1 MAGKVGAGDG
11 NRTRMISLEGWS
23 STIELRPLYGVVIN
37 ELRIIQIRVMEST
50 FSLFGDLEIRRG
62 IAVH

>member
-1 MAGKVGAGDG
+1 
-11 NRTRMISLEGWS
+11 
-23 STIELRPLYGVVIN
+23 
-37 ELRIIQIRVMEST
+37 MEST